1 MRKRSLWGYGAG
13 TLSLAL
19 IAIGTAVGFT
29 ASTAFA
35 VDSSSNNYQITE
47 WQFGSGGS
55 LDSCSE
61 EYCAQATIGE
71 QDAPS
76 SATAPDFAEVK
87 TDEPALEVI
96 IVPGESNLGTLSTER
111 TATKTTEVKIR
122 NNFEGGYSLQ
132 VVGDAPKYGDHIL
145 NTPATP
151 TDSRMGTEQFGIN
164 LTINTIPGVGA
175 LPVQIQNEEGEE
187 NIFGEPTENY
197 RTANKFMYQNGGVI
211 AQSVMEKGQTHYTI
225 SMIVNI
231 ANTTPA
237 GHYSGD
243 LALYIVPAI

>member
-1 MRKRSLWGYGAG
+1 MRKQGLWRYGVG
-13 TLSLAL
+13 TLSLAFL
-19 IAIGTAVGFT
+19 VIGVAVGVT
-29 ASTAFA
+29 TGTAFA

-55 LDSCSE
+55 LDSCSQ
-61 EYCAQATIGE
+61 EYCAQATIGDQE
-71 QDAPS
+71 TPA
-76 SATAPDFAEVK
+76 SADTPEFGEVV

-122 NNFEGGYSLQ
+122 NNFEGGYTLQ

-151 TDSRMGTEQFGIN
+151 TASRMGTEQFAIN
-164 LTINTIPGVGA
+164 LTVNTTPGVGS
-175 LPVQIQNEEGEE
+175 LPIQVQNKEGEE

-197 RTANKFMYQNGGVI
+197 RTPNMFMYQNGGTI
-211 AQSVMEKGQTHYTI
+211 AQSVTQMGQTHYTI

-243 LALYIVPAI
+243 LSLFIVPAI